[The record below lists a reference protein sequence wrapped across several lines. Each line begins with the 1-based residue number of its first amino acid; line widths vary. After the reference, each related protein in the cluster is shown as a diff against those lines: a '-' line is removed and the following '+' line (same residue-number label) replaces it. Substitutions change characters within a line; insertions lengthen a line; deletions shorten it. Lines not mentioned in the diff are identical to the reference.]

1 MEQQDIKEIIQKLN
15 DFLIEKNEEIIFDT
29 IEQLKEYLDDVIC

>member
-15 DFLIEKNEEIIFDT
+15 DFLLEKDEEIIIDT
-29 IEQLKEYLDDVIC
+29 IEQLKEYLDDIC